1 MSFVLMLGIGVASGL
16 NPYVVVAITAIVAS
30 RSDLWTPVPEFEFI
44 GLNLVLGTAL
54 LLLLIDVFADKFH
67 WSGQWMDRA
76 GWLLRPAAGG
86 LLGGVIVVGDVSN
99 GMVVGVALGGF
110 AALLTHALRLRI
122 RRRVQ
127 PRLLGFGRVVVGAYG
142 NFGSG
147 IVTMIAFMYPPL
159 GLAIAIGV
167 LLVAAVADY
176 RWGVPEGG

>member
-1 MSFVLMLGIGVASGL
+1 
-16 NPYVVVAITAIVAS
+16 
-30 RSDLWTPVPEFEFI
+30 
-44 GLNLVLGTAL
+44 
-54 LLLLIDVFADKFH
+54 
-67 WSGQWMDRA
+67 MDRA
-76 GWLLRPAAGG
+76 GWLLRPAVGG

-176 RWGVPEGG
+176 RWGVSEGG